1 MIAFQEEIFCK
12 RSIWRCV
19 YVFGDKNS
27 KIGVEKYWD
36 VFMGSKT
43 VEFQSEKVCEWS
55 LEELWCVLCNDIV
68 NVYDIV

>member
-1 MIAFQEEIFCK
+1 
-12 RSIWRCV
+12 
-19 YVFGDKNS
+19 
-27 KIGVEKYWD
+27 
-36 VFMGSKT
+36 MGSKT